1 MTCGVH
7 APAALPPGPTTAL
20 CIWLPRPCCSAF
32 AVFFYL
38 HMDCLD
44 GKQARRTKNSSP
56 LGQLF
61 DHGGLQVGVGGGGRQ
76 GEATRTNNSSPLG
89 QLIDHGVWVCG

>member
-1 MTCGVH
+1 LFLAT
-7 APAALPPGPTTAL
+7 
-20 CIWLPRPCCSAF
+20 CSAA

-61 DHGGLQVGVGGGGRQ
+61 DHGGMRGVCAVFVQ
-76 GEATRTNNSSPLG
+76 P
-89 QLIDHGVWVCG
+89 

>member
-1 MTCGVH
+1 MQGL
-7 APAALPPGPTTAL
+7 LPPLLRRAAVLAVLPPLPPAL
-20 CIWLPRPCCSAF
+20 NAARVSPSAPLDVPLSLALACSGA

-61 DHGGLQVGVGGGGRQ
+61 DHGALGRLS
-76 GEATRTNNSSPLG
+76 GAWLLR
-89 QLIDHGVWVCG
+89 

>member
-1 MTCGVH
+1 MPSIGA
-7 APAALPPGPTTAL
+7 APPQPPLLWSASLFRPVLLLLPLAA
-20 CIWLPRPCCSAF
+20 CCCCSAA

-61 DHGGLQVGVGGGGRQ
+61 DHGGLVGGFGGF
-76 GEATRTNNSSPLG
+76 GGGP
-89 QLIDHGVWVCG
+89 

>member
-1 MTCGVH
+1 MNMSNPASLLTIVLITTTHHIITTC
-7 APAALPPGPTTAL
+7 
-20 CIWLPRPCCSAF
+20 RSAF

-61 DHGGLQVGVGGGGRQ
+61 DHGALAR
-76 GEATRTNNSSPLG
+76 EE
-89 QLIDHGVWVCG
+89 DHPAGSDPAAMPCQPDVHTPAL